1 MCARA
6 ICEQMRYQ
14 IVRGKRKRM
23 RITKITVKAGITR
36 CRDFQT
42 VRYELE
48 EEVEIDETDDL
59 KAIIDEVKLDLFTQV
74 NQATVKALKNVMAN

>member
-1 MCARA
+1 
-6 ICEQMRYQ
+6 
-14 IVRGKRKRM
+14 M